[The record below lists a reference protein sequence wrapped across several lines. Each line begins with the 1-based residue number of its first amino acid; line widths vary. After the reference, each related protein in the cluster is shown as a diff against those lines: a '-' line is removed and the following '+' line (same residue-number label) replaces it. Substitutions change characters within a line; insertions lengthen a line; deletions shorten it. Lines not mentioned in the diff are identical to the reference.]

1 MREHLTDEQLA
12 DFLAGEGDGSTRAH
26 LEACGT
32 CREEAESLRRVLVRY
47 GETARGAAERPGG
60 FWRWQQSA
68 IAARLGEQ
76 PAGRLAWAAGGV
88 AFAAVA
94 IAVLLSQQGPGLRDS
109 PAVFEGSLFQW
120 RSPTDGLLRSSAEDF
135 LRAPRLG
142 EFYFPIDSALH
153 GEKAGK
159 RQARKP

>member
-1 MREHLTDEQLA
+1 MREHLTDEQLV

-26 LEACGT
+26 LKACGT
-32 CREEAESLRRVLVRY
+32 CREETESLRRVLARY
-47 GETARGAAERPGG
+47 GEAARGAAEHPEG

-76 PAGRLAWAAGGV
+76 PARRLAWAAAGV

-94 IAVLLSQQGPGLRDS
+94 ITVLLSQQGPGLRDS

-120 RSPTDGLLRSSAEDF
+120 RSPTNSLLRSSAEEF
-135 LRAPRLG
+135 LRAPQLG

-153 GEKAGK
+153 GEKAE